1 MLLNSKNMEKLG
13 IEVWAIGLGSTGI
26 GGRRGHRSITDTD
39 PTGLLSNDS
48 DFNMLIDGVLE
59 SSDGSDTVCWLS
71 RTSRAS
77 RSMSV

>member
-1 MLLNSKNMEKLG
+1 MENFG
-13 IEVWAIGLGSTGI
+13 AEGEVWPIGLGSTGI
-26 GGRRGHRSITDTD
+26 GRRCGHRSIADID
-39 PTGLLSNDS
+39 PTGILSDDS
-48 DFNMLIDGVLE
+48 GFNMLIDGVLE